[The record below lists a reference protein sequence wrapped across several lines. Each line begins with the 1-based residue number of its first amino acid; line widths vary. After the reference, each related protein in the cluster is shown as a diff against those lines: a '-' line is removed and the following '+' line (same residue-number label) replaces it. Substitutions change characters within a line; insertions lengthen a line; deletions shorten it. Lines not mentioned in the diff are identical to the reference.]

1 MSPADRVLPT
11 LSCALV
17 RLGFDTSGD
26 GFLQAGELKYAWQI
40 VTGEEMTDAEAQAM
54 VESVDTDG
62 NNEIDPDEFIALV
75 RENMN

>member
-1 MSPADRVLPT
+1 M
-11 LSCALV
+11 
-17 RLGFDTSGD
+17 
-26 GFLQAGELKYAWQI
+26 QAGELKYAWQI